1 MDLYSLEKTRLSEL
15 QSNFHKLLNT
25 LKRNNI
31 TEIDLESS
39 SHLEIMEINNSID
52 SLNSRLIYI
61 TESIETKNI
70 VDNNSKENIK
80 RINEIDNDNKAISQI
95 LPILLKYRMMLDP

>member
-39 SHLEIMEINNSID
+39 CHLEIMEINN
-52 SLNSRLIYI
+52 
-61 TESIETKNI
+61 
-70 VDNNSKENIK
+70 
-80 RINEIDNDNKAISQI
+80 
-95 LPILLKYRMMLDP
+95 

>member
-1 MDLYSLEKTRLSEL
+1 MDLYSLEKTHLSEL
-15 QSNFHKLLNT
+15 QSNFNKLLNT

-31 TEIDLESS
+31 TELDLESS

-52 SLNSRLIYI
+52 ILNSRLIYL

-70 VDNNSKENIK
+70 DSNYSKENQIRIK
-80 RINEIDNDNKAISQI
+80 EINNDNKALSNI